1 MERTSVRQGALAMV
15 VVGLL
20 VAALGLHLQFGARSR
35 MSGTDIATTIVPTD
49 VEGRQAS
56 APDPAAVAGTSDGW
70 WGAVQADLGR
80 REYEASAT
88 SDGLLQAPN
97 RAHNLRT
104 MFGEHR
110 IAVVPRTDKDVVPAW
125 QFAWEASGFGRAGR
139 MEKVGPATPEA
150 NGARVTYR
158 RDGFCEWYENTAK
171 GLEQGFTIERQP
183 AGDGPLR
190 IAGDFPAALRPEVRE
205 DGAIDFIDSHG
216 VHVLRYGELHVWDA
230 RGAELE
236 AELLVA
242 GTTLSIA
249 IDDRGA
255 EYPLLVDPVITSP
268 AWSAE
273 SDQPNANFGF
283 SVGTAGDVNGDGFS
297 DVVVGARNFD
307 HGDTNEGRAYV
318 YHGSASGLSFVPNW
332 IAEGDQP
339 SAQFGYAVGTAGD
352 VNGDAFSD
360 VIVSAYLFDNDQID
374 EGRVFVY
381 YGSPSG
387 LSSTPSWT
395 AESNEVASNFG
406 WSAATAG
413 DVNADGFSDVI
424 VGANL
429 RDGATEPDEGRV
441 YIYRGSATGLGTP
454 QIRGL
459 GNDSQAFSHFG
470 FSVGTAGDVN
480 ADGFDDIIVGAIGM
494 DNGHS
499 DEGLAAVFH
508 GSATG
513 IDFSFDWTSESN
525 QANAFFGWSVGTA
538 GDVNGDG
545 YSDVIVGAINYD
557 NGQDNEGRA
566 YVYQGS
572 ATGLSPTPNWT
583 AESNQANASFGG
595 AVGTAGDL
603 DGDGYGDVAVG
614 ASAFEVGETNEGC
627 VFIYEGSVF
636 GLPLNSTTLVQSNQ
650 AGAQLGNAVGAAGDV
665 NGDGYSDLIAGC
677 YAYANGQFQEG
688 AAFVYLGSAGTLATT
703 ATWSTEGGQNDAFYG
718 VVSAAGDV
726 NGDGYSDVIVGAY
739 LFDNGSNDEGRAY
752 VFHGSPAG
760 FSTTPAWIAEINQ
773 NGAQFGYPVSGA
785 GDVNGD
791 GYADVIVGAPMF
803 NNVEFDEG
811 RVFVYHGSPAGL
823 LTSPAWIAESNQD
836 EAHFGYSVS
845 SAGDVNGDGYDEVLV
860 GAINYDNGEVEE
872 GRSFLYLGS
881 PAGLSTTAA
890 WTAESNQTGALFG
903 EVAAAGDVN
912 GDGFG
917 DVLVGALQYDNG
929 QINEGRSFLYLG
941 SPAGLATA
949 AAWTAE
955 SNQNDAAFG
964 YSVSTAGD
972 VNGDGFSDVIVGS
985 PQYDN
990 GQTDEGRTYVY
1001 LGSASGLS
1009 PFANWTAEANQ
1020 GVAGFGISAGTAG
1033 DVNGDGYSD
1042 VIVGAYLYDN
1052 FQADGGRAAVYHGSA
1067 TGLSIFPNWTFDS
1080 AQASTLFG
1088 LWVSTAGDV
1097 NGDGFSDVVVGAN
1110 RYDVNN
1116 TNEGRAFFYY
1126 GNQGDGLDRL
1136 PRQVQND
1143 DSAPISPVLNSDS
1156 QSGFRLKAIGRT
1168 AAGRGDVQ
1176 VQFEVKPFG
1185 VPFDGTGVVTG
1196 AVLDTG
1202 VPSASGSAVP
1212 FTALTSGLSP
1222 ATLYHW
1228 RLRTISA
1235 SPFFPGSPW
1244 ITLAGNNVTEADL
1257 RTAAATLAVAEQ
1269 GAPGAQLPLLE
1280 PVRPNPIRA
1289 QGEIAYT
1296 LRAGGEVRL
1305 TVVDVAGRVR
1315 AVVTYRPQAAGR
1327 HTTRW
1332 DGRDADGR
1340 ALPAGV
1346 YLLRLETAGRVTSRK
1361 VVIAR

>member
-1 MERTSVRQGALAMV
+1 MLEITAARRRGFIVGATTC
-15 VVGLL
+15 LL
-20 VAALGLHLQFGARSR
+20 TIGAVVAARLAGPREPFDHDPTLSLSTPISAEPMVPANLRHVGGDASWWQAVSNDLAR
-35 MSGTDIATTIVPTD
+35 A
-49 VEGRQAS
+49 EY
-56 APDPAAVAGTSDGW
+56 APISTPAG
-70 WGAVQADLGR
+70 
-80 REYEASAT
+80 
-88 SDGLLQAPN
+88 LQAPN

-104 MFGEHR
+104 TFGEHG
-110 IAVVPRTDKDVVPAW
+110 IAVVPRMDKDVLPAW

-139 MEKVGPATPEA
+139 MESVGPATPEA

-171 GLEQGFTIERQP
+171 GLEQGFTIERRP
-183 AGDGPLR
+183 AGEGPLR
-190 IAGDFPAALRPEVRE
+190 IAGDFPASLRTQICE
-205 DGAIDFIDSHG
+205 DGAIDFIDPHG

-230 RGAELE
+230 RGAELA

-268 AWSAE
+268 AWFAE
-273 SDQPNANFGF
+273 SDQANANFGF

-297 DVVVGARNFD
+297 DLIVGARNFD
-307 HGDTNEGRAYV
+307 NGETNEGRAYL
-318 YHGSASGLSFVPNW
+318 YHGSASGVSFVPNW
-332 IAEGDQP
+332 IAEGDQT

-352 VNGDAFSD
+352 VNGDAFAD
-360 VIVSAYLFDNDQID
+360 VIVSAYLFDNDQTD

-395 AESNEVASNFG
+395 AESNEAASSFG

-429 RDGATEPDEGRV
+429 KDGATEPDEGRV

-494 DNGHS
+494 DNGHT
-499 DEGLAAVFH
+499 DEGLAVVFH

-513 IDFSFDWTSESN
+513 IDFSFDWTAESN
-525 QANAFFGWSVGTA
+525 QASSQFGWSVGGA

-545 YSDVIVGAINYD
+545 YSDVVVGAINYS
-557 NGQDNEGRA
+557 NGQTNEGRA
-566 YVYQGS
+566 FVYHGS
-572 ATGLSPTPNWT
+572 ATGLSLTPNWT
-583 AESNQANASFGG
+583 AESNQAGAQFGG

-603 DGDGYGDVAVG
+603 DGDGYADVAVG
-614 ASAFEVGETNEGC
+614 SSTFESGETNEGG
-627 VFIYEGSVF
+627 VFIYEGTAF
-636 GLPLNSTTLVQSNQ
+636 GLPNNSTTFVQSNQ
-650 AGAQLGNAVGAAGDV
+650 GGAQLGNAVGTAGDV

-688 AAFVYLGSAGTLATT
+688 RAFVYLGSAGSLSTT
-703 ATWSTEGGQNDAFYG
+703 ATWTTEGGQNDAFYG
-718 VVSAAGDV
+718 VVSSAGDV

-739 LFDNGSNDEGRAY
+739 LFDNGSDNEGRAY
-752 VFHGSPAG
+752 VYHGSPAG

-803 NNVEFDEG
+803 NNGEFDEG
-811 RVFVYHGSPAGL
+811 RAYVYHGSPAGL
-823 LTSPAWIAESNQD
+823 LTAPAWIAESNQD
-836 EAHFGYSVS
+836 EAKFGYSVS
-845 SAGDVNGDGYDEVLV
+845 GAGDVNGDGYDEVLV

-881 PAGLSTTAA
+881 SAGLATTAA

-929 QINEGRSFLYLG
+929 QNNEGRSFLYLG
-941 SPAGLATA
+941 SPAGLAIID
-949 AAWTAE
+949 AWTGE
-955 SNQNDAAFG
+955 SNQNDASFG
-964 YSVSTAGD
+964 YSVCTAGD

-985 PQYDN
+985 PNFDN
-990 GQTDEGRTYVY
+990 GQADEGRAYVY
-1001 LGSASGLS
+1001 LGSASGLN
-1009 PFANWTAEANQ
+1009 PIANWTAEANQ
-1020 GVAGFGISAGTAG
+1020 GLAGFGISVSTAG

-1052 FQADGGRAAVYHGSA
+1052 FHTDGGRAAVYHGTA
-1067 TGLSIFPNWTFDS
+1067 TGLSANPSWTFD
-1080 AQASTLFG
+1080 AVQASTLFG

-1097 NGDGFSDVVVGAN
+1097 NGDGFSDVVVGGN
-1110 RYDVNN
+1110 RYDVNF

-1136 PRQVQND
+1136 PRQARTN

-1156 QSGFRLKAIGRT
+1156 PSGFRLKAVGRT

-1176 VQFEVKPFG
+1176 LEYEVKPFG
-1185 VPFDGTGVVTG
+1185 VPFDETGVVTG

-1202 VPSASGSAVP
+1202 VPSVIGSAVP
-1212 FTALTSGLSP
+1212 FTALVSGLSP
-1222 ATLYHW
+1222 AILYHW

-1235 SPFFPGSPW
+1235 SPFFPRSPW

-1257 RTAAATLAVAEQ
+1257 RTAAGPLAVAEQ
-1269 GAPGAQLPLLE
+1269 EAPPAQLPLLE
-1280 PVRPNPIRA
+1280 PVRPNPLRA
-1289 QGEIAYT
+1289 QGEITYT
-1296 LRAGGEVRL
+1296 LRKAGEVRL

-1315 AVVTYRPQAAGR
+1315 AVVAGGAQTAGR
-1327 HTTRW
+1327 HSTRW
-1332 DGRDADGR
+1332 DGRDGR
-1340 ALPAGV
+1340 GAEIPSGV
-1346 YLLRLETAGRVTSRK
+1346 YFLRLEAAGGVQTQK
-1361 VVIAR
+1361 LVIAR

>member
-1 MERTSVRQGALAMV
+1 MQRTLRQGALGLV

-20 VAALGLHLQFGARSR
+20 VAAHGLHLQVAP
-35 MSGTDIATTIVPTD
+35 MAGTDVAPTIVPSE
-49 VEGRQAS
+49 VAGVPAS
-56 APDPAAVAGTSDGW
+56 APNLAAVAGTSDGW
-70 WGAVQADLGR
+70 WSAVQADLGR
-80 REYEASAT
+80 CEYEASTT

-104 MFGEHR
+104 TFGEQG
-110 IAVVPRTDKDVVPAW
+110 IAVVPRADQDVVPAW

-139 MEKVGPATPEA
+139 MESVGPATPEA

-183 AGDGPLR
+183 AGEGPLR
-190 IAGDFPAALRPEVRE
+190 IAGNFPAALRPEVRE
-205 DGAIDFIDSHG
+205 DGAIDFIDPHG
-216 VHVLRYGELHVWDA
+216 VRVLRYGELHVWDT
-230 RGAELE
+230 RGAELA

-242 GTTLSIA
+242 GSTLSIA
-249 IDDRGA
+249 IDDHDA
-255 EYPLLVDPVITSP
+255 TYPLLVDPVITSP

-273 SDQPNANFGF
+273 SDQANANFGF
-283 SVGTAGDVNGDGFS
+283 SVATAGDVNGDGFS
-297 DVVVGARNFD
+297 DVIVGARNFD
-307 HGDTNEGRAYV
+307 NGETNEGRAYL
-318 YHGSASGLSFVPNW
+318 YHGSASGVSFVPNW
-332 IAEGDQP
+332 IAEGDQT

-360 VIVSAYLFDNDQID
+360 VIVSAYLFDNDQTD

-395 AESNEVASNFG
+395 AESNETQSNFG
-406 WSAATAG
+406 FSAATAG

-429 RDGATEPDEGRV
+429 KDGATEPDEGRV

-459 GNDSQAFSHFG
+459 GMPRAFIHFG

-494 DNGHS
+494 DNGHT
-499 DEGLAAVFH
+499 DEGLAVVFH

-513 IDFSFDWTSESN
+513 INFAFDWTAESN
-525 QANAFFGWSVGTA
+525 QASALFGWSVGTA

-545 YSDVIVGAINYD
+545 YSDVVVGAINYD

-566 YVYQGS
+566 FVYHGS
-572 ATGLSPTPNWT
+572 ATGLNPTPNWT

-603 DGDGYGDVAVG
+603 NGDGYADVAVG
-614 ASAFEVGETNEGC
+614 ASAFDLGETNEGS
-627 VFIYEGSVF
+627 VFIYEGTAT
-636 GLPLNSTTLVQSNQ
+636 GLPLNFTTILQSNQ
-650 AGAQLGNAVGAAGDV
+650 GGAQLGNAVGTAGDV

-688 AAFVYLGSAGTLATT
+688 AAFVYFGAAGTLSTT
-703 ATWSTEGGQNDAFYG
+703 ATWTTEGGQNDAFYG

-752 VFHGSPAG
+752 VYHGSPAG
-760 FSTTPAWIAEINQ
+760 MSTTPAWMAEINQ
-773 NGAQFGYPVSGA
+773 NGAQFGYPVAGA

-811 RVFVYHGSPAGL
+811 RAYVYHGSPAGL

-836 EAHFGYSVS
+836 EANFGYSVS
-845 SAGDVNGDGYDEVLV
+845 TAGDVNGDGYDEVLV
-860 GAINYDNGEVEE
+860 GAIHYDNGEVEE

-929 QINEGRSFLYLG
+929 HNNEGRSFLYLG

-964 YSVSTAGD
+964 YSVATAGD

-985 PQYDN
+985 PNFDN
-990 GQTDEGRTYVY
+990 GQADEGRAYVY
-1001 LGSASGLS
+1001 LGSASGLN
-1009 PFANWTAEANQ
+1009 PVANWTAEANQ
-1020 GVAGFGISAGTAG
+1020 GLAGFGISVSTAG
-1033 DVNGDGYSD
+1033 DVNADGYSD

-1052 FQADGGRAAVYHGSA
+1052 FQTDGGRAAVYHGSA
-1067 TGLSIFPNWTFDS
+1067 TGLSLNPSWTFDA

-1088 LWVSTAGDV
+1088 LWVSTVGDV

-1126 GNQGDGLDRL
+1126 GNQGDGLERL
-1136 PRQVQND
+1136 PRQVRTD

-1156 QSGFRLKAIGRT
+1156 PSGFRLKAIART

-1176 VQFEVKPFG
+1176 MQYEVKPFG
-1185 VPFDGTGVVTG
+1185 VPFDETGVVMG

-1202 VPSASGSAVP
+1202 VPSVSGSAVP
-1212 FTALTSGLSP
+1212 FTALASGLTP

-1228 RLRTISA
+1228 RIRTISK
-1235 SPFFPGSPW
+1235 SPFFPRSPW
-1244 ITLAGNNVTEADL
+1244 ITPAGNNVTEADL
-1257 RTAAATLAVAEQ
+1257 RTAVATLGVAEQ
-1269 GAPGAQLPLLE
+1269 EAPGAQLPLLE
-1280 PVRPNPIRA
+1280 PVRPNPLRT

-1296 LRAGGEVRL
+1296 LREAGAVRL

-1315 AVVTYRPQAAGR
+1315 AVVAGGEKGAGR

-1332 DGRDADGR
+1332 DGRDQRGAEI
-1340 ALPAGV
+1340 PSGV
-1346 YLLRLETAGRVTSRK
+1346 YFLRLEAAGGFQTQK
-1361 VVIAR
+1361 LVIAR

>member
-1 MERTSVRQGALAMV
+1 MERASARQAALVLV
-15 VVGLL
+15 VVGL
-20 VAALGLHLQFGARSR
+20 VAAAHGLHRQFGARA
-35 MSGTDIATTIVPTD
+35 MPGTDVAPTIVPTD

-56 APDPAAVAGTSDGW
+56 TPHLPAVAGTSDGW
-70 WGAVQADLGR
+70 WSAVQADLGR
-80 REYEASAT
+80 REYEAST
-88 SDGLLQAPN
+88 TPNGLLQAPN

-104 MFGEHR
+104 TFGEHG
-110 IAVVPRTDKDVVPAW
+110 IAVVPRTDKDVLPAW

-139 MEKVGPATPEA
+139 MESVGPATPEA
-150 NGARVTYR
+150 SGARVTYR
-158 RDGFCEWYENTAK
+158 RDGFCEWYENTVK
-171 GLEQGFTIERQP
+171 GLEQGFTIERKP
-183 AGDGPLR
+183 KGEGPLR
-190 IAGDFPAALRPEVRE
+190 ITGDFPAALRPEVRE
-205 DGAIDFIDSHG
+205 DGAIDFIDPHG
-216 VHVLRYGELHVWDA
+216 VQVLRYGELHVWDA

-236 AELLVA
+236 AELLVV

-249 IDDRGA
+249 IDDHDA
-255 EYPLLVDPVITSP
+255 TYPLLVDPVITSP

-273 SDQPNANFGF
+273 SDQANANFGF

-297 DVVVGARNFD
+297 DVIVGARNFD
-307 HGDTNEGRAYV
+307 NGETNEGRAYL
-318 YHGSASGLSFVPNW
+318 YHGSASGVSFVPNW
-332 IAEGDQP
+332 IAEGDQA

-360 VIVSAYLFDNDQID
+360 VIVSAYLFDNDQTD

-395 AESNEVASNFG
+395 AESNEAASSFG

-429 RDGATEPDEGRV
+429 KDGATEPDEGRV

-459 GNDSQAFSHFG
+459 GMPRAFIHFG

-494 DNGHS
+494 DNGHT
-499 DEGLAAVFH
+499 DEGLAVVFH

-513 IDFSFDWTSESN
+513 IDFAFDWSAESN
-525 QANAFFGWSVGTA
+525 QASALFGWSVGTA

-545 YSDVIVGAINYD
+545 YSDVVVGAINYD

-566 YVYQGS
+566 FVYHGS
-572 ATGLSPTPNWT
+572 ATGLSLTANWT
-583 AESNQANASFGG
+583 AESNQANTSFGG

-614 ASAFEVGETNEGC
+614 ASGFDLGETNEGS
-627 VFIYEGSVF
+627 VFIYEGTAT
-636 GLPLNSTTLVQSNQ
+636 GLPLNFTTILQSNQ
-650 AGAQLGNAVGAAGDV
+650 AGAQLGNAVATAGDV
-665 NGDGYSDLIAGC
+665 NGDGFSDLLAGC

-688 AAFVYLGSAGTLATT
+688 AAFVYLGSAGSLATT
-703 ATWSTEGGQNDAFYG
+703 ATWTTEGGQNDALYG

-752 VFHGSPAG
+752 VYHGSPAG
-760 FSTTPAWIAEINQ
+760 MSTTPAWIAEINQ

-811 RVFVYHGSPAGL
+811 RAYVYHGSPAGL
-823 LTSPAWIAESNQD
+823 LTSPAWITESNQD

-929 QINEGRSFLYLG
+929 QNNEGRSFLYLG
-941 SPAGLATA
+941 SPVGLATI

-972 VNGDGFSDVIVGS
+972 VNGDGFSDVVIGS
-985 PQYDN
+985 PNFDN
-990 GQTDEGRTYVY
+990 GQADEGQAYVY
-1001 LGSASGLS
+1001 VGSASGLS
-1009 PFANWTAEANQ
+1009 PVAHWTAEVNQ
-1020 GVAGFGISAGTAG
+1020 GLAGFGISVSTAG

-1042 VIVGAYLYDN
+1042 VIVGAHLYDN
-1052 FQADGGRAAVYHGSA
+1052 FQTDGGRAAVYHGSA
-1067 TGLSIFPNWTFDS
+1067 AGLSANPSWTFDA

-1110 RYDVNN
+1110 RYDVNF

-1126 GNQGDGLDRL
+1126 GNQGDGLERL
-1136 PRQVQND
+1136 PRQRRSD
-1143 DSAPISPVLNSDS
+1143 DSVPISPVLNSDS
-1156 QSGFRLKAIGRT
+1156 PSGFRLKAIGRT

-1176 VQFEVKPFG
+1176 MQFEVKPFG
-1185 VPFDGTGVVTG
+1185 VPFDETGVVTG

-1212 FTALTSGLSP
+1212 FTALASGLTP

-1228 RLRTISA
+1228 RIRTISA
-1235 SPFFPGSPW
+1235 SPFFPRSPW
-1244 ITLAGNNVTEADL
+1244 ITPAGNNVTEPDL
-1257 RTAAATLAVAEQ
+1257 RTAGAPLAVGEQ
-1269 GAPGAQLPLLE
+1269 EAPAAQLPLLE
-1280 PVRPNPIRA
+1280 PVRPNPLRA

-1296 LRAGGEVRL
+1296 LREAGEVRL

-1315 AVVTYRPQAAGR
+1315 AVVAGGAQGAGR

-1332 DGRDADGR
+1332 DGRDANGR

-1346 YLLRLETAGRVTSRK
+1346 YLLRLEAANHVTTRK
-1361 VVIAR
+1361 LVIQH